1 MIYTMCSQK
10 KHPTK
15 QNEQNKKKN
24 TKKTQTNP
32 QTNKQR
38 NLLRVEIKQ
47 FKKLGRIIFI

>member
-10 KHPTK
+10 KNPTK
-15 QNEQNKKKN
+15 QNEQKQK
-24 TKKTQTNP
+24 THTQTNP

-47 FKKLGRIIFI
+47 LRN

>member
-10 KHPTK
+10 KPPTK
-15 QNEQNKKKN
+15 QNEQKKN
-24 TKKTQTNP
+24 QKKTQTNP

-47 FKKLGRIIFI
+47 LRN

>member
-1 MIYTMCSQK
+1 MIYTMCSPK
-10 KHPTK
+10 KNPTK
-15 QNEQNKKKN
+15 QNEQNKKH
-24 TKKTQTNP
+24 KTQTNP

>member
-10 KHPTK
+10 KKTPTK
-15 QNEQNKKKN
+15 QNEQKKNKKS
-24 TKKTQTNP
+24 QTNP

-47 FKKLGRIIFI
+47 LRN